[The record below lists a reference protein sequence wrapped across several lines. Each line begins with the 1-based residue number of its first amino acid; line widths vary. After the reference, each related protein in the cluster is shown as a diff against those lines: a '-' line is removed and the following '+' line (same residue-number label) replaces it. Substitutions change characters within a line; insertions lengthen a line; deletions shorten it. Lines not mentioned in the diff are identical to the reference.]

1 MSDPS
6 YADVVRRDVRAFAVS
21 GAVLAASYAVM
32 ILRLLDVLGRSGRAV
47 AIGLGVIAFLVS
59 FVAWASENRHI
70 RERLF
75 VLGPGLAAAVPIGI
89 GVGGPVG
96 LTISFAVAL
105 LATWAWAL
113 SRQRRT

>member
-1 MSDPS
+1 MGDPS
-6 YADVVRRDVRAFAVS
+6 YSDVVRRDVRAFAVS
-21 GAVLAASYAVM
+21 GVVLAASYAVM
-32 ILRLLDVLGRSGRAV
+32 VLWLLDVLGSTGRAV
-47 AIGLGVIAFLVS
+47 AIGLGVIAFVVS

-89 GVGGPVG
+89 GVGGPIG
-96 LTISFAVAL
+96 LAVSFALAL

-113 SRQRRT
+113 TRYRRT